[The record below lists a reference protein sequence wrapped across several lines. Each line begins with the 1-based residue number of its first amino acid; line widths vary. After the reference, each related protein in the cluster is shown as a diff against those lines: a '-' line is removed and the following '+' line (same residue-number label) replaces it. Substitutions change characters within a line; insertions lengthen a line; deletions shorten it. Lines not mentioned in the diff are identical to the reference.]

1 MTRFRTL
8 AAAVGLSVFALL
20 VLTSSAGATPYER
33 PLVSAQSTA
42 VFSSSL
48 TTSARRLGFG
58 PRGTADEAIDC
69 FASIGDP
76 YESKLVAGRASVIA
90 RVRCTKPMQRLGL
103 RVNLHSR
110 LVSVHRPLSKTA
122 TTFLKGSASLPCRP
136 GTYRGTAN
144 VTLVFP
150 RGYEPSPQRFNV
162 FSRQVSLD
170 CK

>member
-1 MTRFRTL
+1 ML
-8 AAAVGLSVFALL
+8 AAAVGLSVLGLL
-20 VLTSSAGATPYER
+20 APTAGSAATVHER
-33 PLVSAQSTA
+33 PLVSAQPSS

-48 TTSARRLGFG
+48 TTSARRFGFG
-58 PRGTADEAIDC
+58 PRGAADEAIDC
-69 FASIGDP
+69 VASIGDP

-90 RVRCTKPMQRLGL
+90 RVRCTKPMERLGL

-110 LVSVHRPLSKTA
+110 LVSVHRPLSRPA
-122 TTFLKGSASLPCRP
+122 TTFLKGSASLPCRR

-162 FSRQVSLD
+162 FSRQVTLD

>member
-1 MTRFRTL
+1 MLT
-8 AAAVGLSVFALL
+8 AALGLSALGL
-20 VLTSSAGATPYER
+20 LAPAASSAAELRER
-33 PLVSAQSTA
+33 PFVSAHPSS
-42 VFSSSL
+42 VFSPSL

-58 PRGTADEAIDC
+58 PRGAADEAIDC
-69 FASIGDP
+69 VASIDDP

-90 RVRCTKPMQRLGL
+90 RVRCTKRMERLGL

-110 LVSVHRPLSKTA
+110 LVSAHRPLSKPA
-122 TTFLKGSASLPCRP
+122 TTFLRGGVSLPCRR

-162 FSRQVSLD
+162 FSRQVTLD
-170 CK
+170 CR